1 MMNACVIDID
11 TEINEIV
18 AHLQPLEGYLD
29 CEKAVIQNI
38 KKHLDKG
45 YDDEIIAACLE
56 KISFALREKMESG
69 KDSANSINCRYA
81 AGFIDTLLRMPYWR
95 TWMHTIN
102 KESPA

>member
-56 KISFALREKMESG
+56 KISFALRERW
-69 KDSANSINCRYA
+69 NQVRIVQILSI
-81 AGFIDTLLRMPYWR
+81 AGTLLVLSIRSCECP
-95 TWMHTIN
+95 IGG
-102 KESPA
+102 PGCIQ